1 MYDEIE
7 NYNKLIIVCIKTV
20 KCNLSELFVF
30 MINFKLHF
38 TFETIDIAQEKTVIF
53 RELFP
58 N

>member
-7 NYNKLIIVCIKTV
+7 NYNKLIIVCMKTV

-30 MINFKLHF
+30 VINFKLHF

-53 RELFP
+53 RE
-58 N
+58 